1 MYFVCRLFSVT
12 YLLTPDTIIKMP
24 IPTPFHARTEK
35 ICTSYRWT
43 DWSGYCAV
51 CSYHL
56 PNDSEYYAIRHA
68 AGLIDITPLFKYQ
81 VGGTDAGAFLSR
93 IMARDIRTMGVGQA
107 AYCCWCDDHG
117 KIIDDGTVFRLD
129 EDRFRVH
136 TAEPMFAWFE
146 QFKRGLSVTLE
157 DITESIAAVAIQG
170 PTSRD
175 ILKQLGDFD
184 MDSLTY
190 YRVTAGRLDGIDALI
205 SRSGFTGDLGYEIW
219 VENAAALP
227 LWDAL
232 MSSGKPYLLRPAG
245 LDVLDITRI
254 EAGLI
259 LNAVDFHNAQHC
271 LIESQKST
279 PFELG
284 LGWTIDL
291 ERDPFSGQ
299 KALIAERAGGS
310 RNALVGLVLDWQE
323 QEALYAR
330 HGLPVQVSTAA
341 WRGGVPVYDRDGSR
355 QIGRATSGAWSPIIK
370 KNLALASVEK
380 SYAQPGAK
388 LKIEYTVEYQR
399 ETVSALVTP
408 IPFYNPEHKKN

>member
-1 MYFVCRLFSVT
+1 
-12 YLLTPDTIIKMP
+12 MP
-24 IPTPFHARTEK
+24 IPTPFHERTSK
-35 ICTSYRWT
+35 LCTSYRWT
-43 DWSGYCAV
+43 DWAGYYAV
-51 CSYHL
+51 CAYSL
-56 PNDSEYYAIRHA
+56 PNDGEYYAIRHA
-68 AGLIDITPLFKYQ
+68 AGLIDITPLFKYE
-81 VGGTDAGAFLSR
+81 VRGSDAVPFLSR
-93 IMARDIRTMGVGQA
+93 IMARDIRMLDVGQA
-107 AYCCWCDDHG
+107 AYCCWCDDRG

-136 TAEPMFAWFE
+136 SAEPMLAWFE
-146 QFKRGLSVTLE
+146 QFRCGFTVTLK
-157 DITESIAAVAIQG
+157 DVTASTAAVAIQG

-175 ILKQLGDFD
+175 ILKQLVELD
-184 MDSLTY
+184 MDSLAY
-190 YRVTAGRLDGIDALI
+190 YRFMTGKLAGLDVLI

-219 VENAAALP
+219 VDNAAALP

-232 MSSGKPYLLRPAG
+232 MSAGKPFLLQPAG

-259 LNAVDFHNAQHC
+259 LNGVEFHNAALC

-291 ERDPFSGQ
+291 DRDAFSGQ
-299 KALIAERAGGS
+299 QALIAEQAGGS
-310 RNALVGLVLDWQE
+310 RNALVGLTLDWDE
-323 QEALYAR
+323 QETLYAR

-341 WRGGVPVYDRDGSR
+341 WRSGVPVYTIKGSR
-355 QIGRATSGAWSPIIK
+355 QIGKATSGTWSPIIK

-380 SYAQPGAK
+380 AHAQPGTK

-399 ETVSALVTP
+399 ETVTAVVTP
-408 IPFYNPEHKKN
+408 MPFYNPEHKRS